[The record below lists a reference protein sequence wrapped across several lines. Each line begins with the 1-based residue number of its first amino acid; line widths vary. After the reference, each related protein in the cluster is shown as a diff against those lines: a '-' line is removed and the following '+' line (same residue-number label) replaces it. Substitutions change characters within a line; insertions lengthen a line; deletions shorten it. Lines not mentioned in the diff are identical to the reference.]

1 MDYQVSA
8 RANDLYWTA
17 STNFNQGAC
26 GVQTAATDL
35 GYTVADVTAAFTA
48 VGVTCGTTTPP
59 TGGTVV
65 VNVALPAVA
74 KSAYSSNYTV
84 TIPSGTTKLVV
95 TTSGGSGDA
104 DLYVRLNATP
114 TTSSYTCRSNGST
127 NTETCTINNPTVG
140 GTYNIR
146 AYAYAAFSGVTLKA
160 TRTP

>member
-1 MDYQVSA
+1 M
-8 RANDLYWTA
+8 
-17 STNFNQGAC
+17 
-26 GVQTAATDL
+26 QTAATDL
-35 GYTVADVTAAFTA
+35 GFTVANVTAAFTA
-48 VGVTCGTTTPP
+48 VGVSCGGGGGT
-59 TGGTVV
+59 GTVV
-65 VNVALPAVA
+65 LNVALPSVA

-104 DLYVRLNATP
+104 DLYVRLNAVP